1 MCYVSANRF
10 IHRDL
15 ALRNIAIIGN
25 QTAKISNFNF
35 ATEENSYAPPLHH
48 YCIKWMAPESIK
60 EELYTSKSDIWG
72 FGILLWELFSSGSEP
87 YAEISGDSILGVI
100 EGGLRLDCP
109 ENCSPNVYH
118 IMKDCWNAL
127 PKDRPTFVRIKELLL
142 NLKAK
147 IMQGQHNDIP
157 EFQPVVN
164 DNEVTI

>member
-1 MCYVSANRF
+1 
-10 IHRDL
+10 
-15 ALRNIAIIGN
+15 
-25 QTAKISNFNF
+25 
-35 ATEENSYAPPLHH
+35 
-48 YCIKWMAPESIK
+48 
-60 EELYTSKSDIWG
+60 YTSKSDIWG

-142 NLKAK
+142 NLKTK